1 MNKVKKDT
9 LKNGIRVL
17 TIPFKNTQTIT
28 ALLFVGTGSH
38 YESKRLSGISHYL
51 EHLFFKG
58 SKKYASPL
66 KISTLLDSIGADY
79 NAFTD
84 HETTAFY
91 VKVVKDKV
99 EMALDVMSDFLK
111 HPIFS
116 PTSIEREKGV
126 ILEELRMYYD
136 TPQRRVL
143 EIFDEVLYGDQPAGR
158 DIGGTPKSV
167 QGITRKDVL
176 DYFDKQ
182 YRGENMTVVFAG
194 NISHTMSMRFAKKYF
209 AGLPHG
215 QGVDKRPVTHIA
227 PLAPVAKIERR
238 STDQTHL
245 AVGFEGVNLGDDRR
259 FPLAVLATVLGGG
272 MSSRLFT
279 EVREKRGLAYRIS
292 AYAHSGTDFGQL
304 AVTGGVTNSKVEEA
318 LSVIVEQFK
327 LLKKE
332 RVNRAELE
340 KAKNSIEG
348 HLFLGLESSD
358 AVANFWGQQE
368 ILLGESKSPQYYM
381 KEIAHVRAAD
391 VQNIAN
397 EVLLKKAIRLALIGP
412 YKNEKKLT
420 TLLGR
425 V

>member
-1 MNKVKKDT
+1 MNEAKRGI
-9 LKNGIRVL
+9 LKNRVRVL
-17 TIPFKNTQTIT
+17 TIPFKNTQTVT

-38 YESKRLSGISHYL
+38 YEEKNLSGISHYL

-58 SKKYASPL
+58 SKKYTNPL
-66 KISTLLDSIGADY
+66 KISTLLDSLGADY

-99 EMALDVMSDFLK
+99 ETALDVMSDFLK

-158 DIGGTPKSV
+158 DIGGTPQSV
-167 QGITRKDVL
+167 KGINRKDVL
-176 DYFDKQ
+176 DYFEKQ
-182 YRGENMTVVFAG
+182 YRGENVVVVFAG
-194 NISHTMSMRFAKKYF
+194 NITHATSMRFAEKYF
-209 AGLPHG
+209 SALPEG
-215 QGVDKRPVTHIA
+215 QGFDKRPVTQIA
-227 PLAPVAKIERR
+227 MRTPLVKVDRR
-238 STDQTHL
+238 PTDQTHI
-245 AVGFEGVNLGDDRR
+245 AVGFEGVNLRDERR

-279 EVREKRGLAYRIS
+279 EVREKRGLAYRIN
-292 AYAHSGTDFGQL
+292 AYAHSGTDFGQV
-304 AVTGGVTNSKVEEA
+304 AVTGGITNGKVDEA
-318 LSVIVEQFK
+318 LSVIVEQFRH
-327 LLKKE
+327 LKKE
-332 RVNRAELE
+332 RVKRAELE
-340 KAKNSIEG
+340 RAKNSIEG

-368 ILLGESKSPQYYM
+368 ILLNESKKPQDFM
-381 KEIAHVRAAD
+381 KEIASVKAAD
-391 VQNIAN
+391 VQNVAN
-397 EVLLKKAIRLALIGP
+397 EVFLRRAIRLALIGP

-420 TLLGR
+420 TILGR